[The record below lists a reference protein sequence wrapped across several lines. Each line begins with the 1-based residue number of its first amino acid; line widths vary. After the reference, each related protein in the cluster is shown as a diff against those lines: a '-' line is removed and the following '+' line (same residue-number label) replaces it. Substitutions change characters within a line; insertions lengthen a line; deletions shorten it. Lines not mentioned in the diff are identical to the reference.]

1 LKKKELVILV
11 YIITIVLSV
20 MYATQPIQPLLA
32 VEFNIDVVKASS
44 FTAIILFSL
53 AVAPIIYGYIL
64 ENFSAKKMLQSAVA
78 VLFITNIFLG
88 FSDSYEMFFA
98 IRAIEGMVIP
108 AILTSIMSILVS
120 IDKKNIKT
128 NMSIYVASTVFGG
141 IVGRVVSGIIATN
154 FGWRWVFFSLSLEIL
169 LALFF
174 IYKIDYKGET
184 KLIKANISDVMVIL
198 KDRKFITVYILMF
211 TVFFVFAGLLNILPF
226 RVKEIDPNASETQIG
241 LMYLG
246 YSAGIIVAL
255 MSGKIVKVFKSE
267 INTLIFATVFYGFI
281 TIFFVNTNII
291 FIFFLLFIFCIG
303 MFTIHSISS
312 GLANTMRKDKKSLTS
327 GMYLT
332 FYYIGGSA
340 GSFIPVIVYKNFGW
354 NTVIIMFTVI
364 ILSMYL
370 FILRN
375 KKYFILN
382 SGT

>member
-1 LKKKELVILV
+1 
-11 YIITIVLSV
+11 

-53 AVAPIIYGYIL
+53 AVAPIMYGYIL
-64 ENFSAKKMLQSAVA
+64 ESFPAKKMLQSAVV
-78 VLFITNIFLG
+78 VLFVTNIFLG

-108 AILTSIMSILVS
+108 AVLTSVMSILVS

-141 IVGRVVSGIIATN
+141 IVGRVASGIIATN

-184 KLIKANISDVMVIL
+184 KLIKANISDVIAIL
-198 KDRKFITVYILMF
+198 KDKKFITVYTLMF

-267 INTLIFATVFYGFI
+267 INTLIFATIFYGFI

-312 GLANTMRKDKKSLTS
+312 GLANTMKEDKKSLTS

-332 FYYIGGSA
+332 FYYIGGSV

-354 NTVIIMFTVI
+354 NMVIVMFAVIIFSV
-364 ILSMYL
+364 YL
-370 FILRN
+370 FVLQN